1 MFTQKLWRMARSR
14 RFLIVVA
21 EVITIACGDLLGL
34 DETQIKQLLTV
45 GIALIAAD
53 TWRQM

>member
-45 GIALIAAD
+45 GIAIIAAD
-53 TWRQM
+53 SWRPM